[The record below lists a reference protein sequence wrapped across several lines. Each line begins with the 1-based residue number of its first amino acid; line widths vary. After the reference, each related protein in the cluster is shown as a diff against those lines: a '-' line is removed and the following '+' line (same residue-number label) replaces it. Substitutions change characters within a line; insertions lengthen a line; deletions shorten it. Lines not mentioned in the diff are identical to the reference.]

1 MAIVVNTNVDS
12 LIAQKNLNAANTA
25 MSNASTQLST
35 GLRINSAKD
44 DAAGLFVGTTM
55 NVQVQGSKQAKSNA
69 QIGVNL
75 MQKTEGDL
83 TTIQSH
89 VERIRDLTVQAAN
102 EIYDEDSMNAIK
114 EEVDARIAE
123 ITRIANAS
131 EFNGKKLIGK
141 DASGTL
147 TFQVGANAEASTNA
161 ITVENIFVDSTA
173 TGLGIAADVATA
185 FAPDADPATT
195 AAYLDKLDEAL
206 TTLATRRSVIGAYQ
220 NRFESAIESLDVTV
234 ENLSS
239 AYSTIMDADIASV
252 SSEYVK
258 QNILRQS
265 GTSVLS
271 RANQAPS
278 LALSLIG

>member
-271 RANQAPS
+271 QANQAPS